1 MTGVWLGPMK
11 YDVLNKRILLIWMIA
26 KEMKFFDLAAWFDV
40 QFCGKPLNIFEA
52 AESTVSRSPICI
64 DPPAS
69 WYQRELVVADWFDWC
84 DGVLICFSDWNGF
97 EMLPFSRPSTFERL
111 EFWWTQQRQ
120 IHARHLHVNG
130 DQHKTCVNDLV
141 LAVQQLQKHMV
152 ARARGYRESRGSRL
166 IVSTYQLAQLR
177 A

>member
-1 MTGVWLGPMK
+1 MLIYFEQCWGHDLGLWK

-26 KEMKFFDLAAWFDV
+26 KEMKVFDLAAWFDV

-120 IHARHLHVNG
+120 IHARHLHVNSSNT
-130 DQHKTCVNDLV
+130 KRV
-141 LAVQQLQKHMV
+141 LMTWFWQQQF
-152 ARARGYRESRGSRL
+152 
-166 IVSTYQLAQLR
+166 
-177 A
+177 